1 MYFQTC
7 RVHVHYFVVHV
18 MTFVGLLVFCS
29 FSCFNPSADI
39 KVKHRKKTW
48 NGLIICIINYMH
60 ATIFEMFKVKS
71 KRFQNFCLVL
81 EPLRRQS

>member
-7 RVHVHYFVVHV
+7 KVHVHVYYFMVHI

-39 KVKHRKKTW
+39 KVKHRKKNMEWT
-48 NGLIICIINYMH
+48 NYMH
-60 ATIFEMFKVKS
+60 NYMHGTIFEMFKVKS
-71 KRFQNFCLVL
+71 K
-81 EPLRRQS
+81 

>member
-7 RVHVHYFVVHV
+7 RVHVHYIVVHV

-39 KVKHRKKTW
+39 KVKHRKKNMEWT
-48 NGLIICIINYMH
+48 NYMH
-60 ATIFEMFKVKS
+60 NYMHGTIFEMFKVKS
-71 KRFQNFCLVL
+71 K
-81 EPLRRQS
+81 